1 MAETAAKLGQVL
13 MYKSGAKISEETL
26 AELKAQGF
34 IPIPVSDFDD
44 LKLIDRAGGAVPM
57 DLMLLHA
64 VTAIAENDCSDD
76 IRQSFLGGILGT
88 LKRLVFVDKSK
99 QS

>member
-1 MAETAAKLGQVL
+1 MAETAARIGQLL
-13 MYKSGAKISEETL
+13 MYKDTVTIPDETM

-34 IPIPVSDFDD
+34 IPIKVKDFDD
-44 LKLIDRAGGAVPM
+44 IKLMDRAGGAVPM

-76 IRQSFLGGILGT
+76 IRESFLGGIMNT
-88 LKRLVFVDKSK
+88 LKKLVLVDKAK
-99 QS
+99 